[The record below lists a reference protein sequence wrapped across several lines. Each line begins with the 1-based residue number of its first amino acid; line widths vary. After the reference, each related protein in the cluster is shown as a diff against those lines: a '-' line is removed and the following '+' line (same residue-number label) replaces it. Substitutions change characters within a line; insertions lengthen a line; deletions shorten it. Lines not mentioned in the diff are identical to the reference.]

1 MLMAVTG
8 SVSTR
13 NQPLMLQI
21 EKITASPILHGSD
34 ALCKLLRYLGVAAVE
49 HPAIPIKEY
58 QIATEVFG
66 RSPEFDP
73 KFDSTVRVQT
83 GRLRAK
89 LAEYFSTEGLDD
101 EVVIEIPK
109 GSYLLTFHVR
119 KAGEVVSD
127 RVPPT
132 PEHRALP
139 TPAIGRSHWIAAI
152 AAGIFV
158 IVAALISGLLRYRAQ
173 ATNWA
178 QALEADGIQSSDL
191 PTLTHFWK
199 AYTQDAGPPILVYSN
214 AEFIGRPE
222 TGMRY
227 LKPGDPQDE
236 ILDHYTGVGE
246 VMAMR
251 SIDRVFNALHS
262 PLRVKRGRLLTFDDA
277 ERSDLIFV
285 GSPSENLTLRDLP
298 IYQDFAFRRSA
309 GPDRQGDLAIVNLHP
324 RPGEPRAFFANKG
337 MPVSEDYAVM
347 GLVRDNH
354 RDTLILAGTT
364 TFGTQAAVSFVCDPD
379 RLRELLQ
386 AVTGSPNR
394 DIRPFQAVLRITISK
409 GVPILSTIA
418 ALHVAGT

>member
-8 SVSTR
+8 SVSPR
-13 NQPLMLQI
+13 SQPLMLQI

-66 RSPEFDP
+66 RSAEFDP

-89 LAEYFSTEGLDD
+89 LAEYYSTEGLDD

-132 PEHRALP
+132 PEHSVPP
-139 TPAIGRSHWIAAI
+139 TPGPGRNRWTTAIT
-152 AAGIFV
+152 AGV
-158 IVAALISGLLRYRAQ
+158 LVVVAALISGLLHYRTQ
-173 ATNWA
+173 ATDWA

-251 SIDRVFNALHS
+251 SIDRVFHALHS

-298 IYQDFAFRRSA
+298 IYQDFASA
-309 GPDRQGDLAIVNLHP
+309 VR
-324 RPGEPRAFFANKG
+324 
-337 MPVSEDYAVM
+337 
-347 GLVRDNH
+347 LV
-354 RDTLILAGTT
+354 LIA
-364 TFGTQAAVSFVCDPD
+364 
-379 RLRELLQ
+379 RE
-386 AVTGSPNR
+386 
-394 DIRPFQAVLRITISK
+394 
-409 GVPILSTIA
+409 ILPS
-418 ALHVAGT
+418 